1 MKYIGNKTNLL
12 DFIEDSLK
20 TAGVRLE
27 GSFTDLFS
35 GTTSVAEHFKK
46 IGLSVTSNDFMTYS
60 YVFQKAFIESNK
72 IPNFERILNKLK
84 IPSSSLPEEQVLDYL
99 NKLSPIEGYFFNNY
113 GDGGSERR
121 MYFTRENACQI
132 DAIREEIEKWR
143 VNEFIS
149 QSEYYYLLA
158 VLIDAADHVANMSGT
173 YGAFLKI
180 WRSVALKRI
189 ELKARPVYN
198 NFKSNYVYQGSAEE
212 LISKISG
219 DILYLDPPYN
229 SRQYAPNFHVL
240 ESLAVWDKQELVG
253 KTGLRNYDNQKS
265 DFSSKSKAISALE
278 NVVSAA
284 NFEYIALSYNNE
296 GIIPHDKI
304 LQILGN
310 KGDLQIFTKEY
321 RRFRTES
328 NHAKRQY
335 KDVDDKTSEYLF
347 LVKTGEKTN
356 RPT

>member
-12 DFIEDSLK
+12 GFIEGSLRL
-20 TAGVRLE
+20 AGVTLE

-46 IGLSVTSNDFMTYS
+46 IGLSVTANDFMTYS
-60 YVFQKAFIESNK
+60 YVFQKAFIESNE
-72 IPNFERILNKLK
+72 IPSFEIVLDRLRIL
-84 IPSSSLPEEQVLDYL
+84 PGQHPEEQVIDHL
-99 NKLSPIEGYFFNNY
+99 NNLSPIEGYFFNNY
-113 GDGGSERR
+113 GSGGSENR
-121 MYFTRENACQI
+121 MYFTKENACRI
-132 DAIREEIEKWR
+132 DAIREEIENWKTD
-143 VNEFIS
+143 EIIS
-149 QSEYYYLLA
+149 QKEFYYLLA
-158 VLIDAADHVANMSGT
+158 ILIDAADHVANMSGT

-189 ELKARPVYN
+189 SLKIRPVYN
-198 NFKSNYVYQGSAEE
+198 NLKVNYVHQGTAED

-240 ESLAVWDKQELVG
+240 ESLAVWDKQVLAG

-265 DFSSKSKAISALE
+265 DFSSKVRAASALE
-278 NVVSAA
+278 CVISAA
-284 NFEYIALSYNNE
+284 DFKYVALSYNNE

-304 LQILGN
+304 LEILAG
-310 KGDLQIFTKEY
+310 KGELQIFTREY

-347 LVKTGEKTN
+347 VVKVQ
-356 RPT
+356 

>member
-12 DFIEDSLK
+12 NFIEESLK
-20 TAGVRLE
+20 SGGVELD

-46 IGLSVTSNDFMTYS
+46 IGLSVTANDFMTYS
-60 YVFQKAFIESNK
+60 YVFQKAFIELNEV
-72 IPNFERILNKLK
+72 PNFKTILDKLRLNAS
-84 IPSSSLPEEQVLDYL
+84 PFPEEQVIDYL

-113 GDGGSERR
+113 GDGGSESR
-121 MYFTRENACQI
+121 MYFTKENACLI
-132 DAIREEIEKWR
+132 DAIREEIEKWKML
-143 VNEFIS
+143 EYIS

-180 WRSVALKRI
+180 WRSVALKKIR
-189 ELKARPVYN
+189 LKSRPVYN
-198 NFKSNYVYQGSAEE
+198 NFKSNYVYQGTAED
-212 LISKISG
+212 LITKISG

-240 ESLAVWDKQELVG
+240 ESLAVWDKQNLAG

-265 DFSSKSKAISALE
+265 DFSSKTKAISALE
-278 NVVSAA
+278 NVIHWA
-284 NFEYIALSYNNE
+284 NFKYIALSYNNE
-296 GIIPHDKI
+296 GIIPHEKI

-310 KGDLQIFTKEY
+310 KGELQVFTTQY

-347 LVKTGEKTN
+347 LVKTNVKTESF
-356 RPT
+356 T